1 MSQKVKHS
9 KIKNTGIL
17 FELLTRQ
24 LTVDVIDGVDQTK
37 TVKLIKE
44 YFGKNTSLGK
54 ELRLYQVLQTE
65 KYSSTDK
72 AHRLIDAVVST
83 RQKIKNSDLRREK
96 YNLVKS
102 IKENYK
108 IEDFFNA
115 RIPNYRMFASI
126 YKLFLV
132 ESSFSIFDPK
142 ESVESR
148 FTILEN
154 ITSKKVTPKQKE
166 SKVIKEFEKSEK
178 DLRLLSYQIMVDR
191 FNSKYST
198 LNAPQKN
205 LLRKYISNI
214 SNTNSLKEF
223 INVEVVKIKK
233 IISKF
238 LPKIDNKITKIKI
251 TEAVKQ
257 LDNLTK
263 GRIVRD
269 NQVVSLMRYYEMIKE
284 LTTISENKNGKK

>member
-24 LTVDVIDGVDQTK
+24 LTVDVIDGIDQTK
-37 TVKLIKE
+37 TVKLIKK
-44 YFGKNTSLGK
+44 YFGNNTSLGK
-54 ELRLYQVLQTE
+54 ELQLYQVLQTE
-65 KYSSTDK
+65 KYSSADK
-72 AHRLIDAVVST
+72 AHRLIDAVVAS
-83 RQKIKNSDLRREK
+83 RQNIKNSDLRREK
-96 YNLVKS
+96 YNLVKL
-102 IKENYK
+102 IKETYK

-132 ESSFSIFDPK
+132 ESSCSIFDPK

-198 LNAPQKN
+198 LNSPQKN

-223 INVEVVKIKK
+223 INQEVIKIKK

-238 LPKIDNKITKIKI
+238 LPKIDNEVTKIKI

-284 LTTISENKNGKK
+284 LTLISEKKNGKK

>member
-17 FELLTRQ
+17 FELITRQ
-24 LTVDVIDGVDQTK
+24 LTVDVINGVDQVK

-44 YFGKNTSLGK
+44 YFGNNTALGK
-54 ELRLYQVLQTE
+54 ELQLYQVLQTE
-65 KYSSTDK
+65 KYSSADK
-72 AHRLIDAVVST
+72 AHRLIDAVLES

-96 YNLVKS
+96 YNLIKL

-115 RIPNYRMFASI
+115 RIPNYRMLASI

-132 ESSFSIFDPK
+132 ESSPSIFDPK
-142 ESVESR
+142 GSVESR

-154 ITSKKVTPKQKE
+154 ITSKKVTPEQKE
-166 SKVIKEFEKSEK
+166 SKVIQEFEKSEK

-191 FNSKYST
+191 FNSKY
-198 LNAPQKN
+198 KN
-205 LLRKYISNI
+205 LNSMQRNLLKEFINNI
-214 SNTNSLKEF
+214 SNTNSLREF
-223 INVEVVKIKK
+223 INNEVLKIRK
-233 IISKF
+233 IINKF
-238 LPKIDNKITKIKI
+238 LPKIDDKITSIKI

-269 NQVVSLMRYYEMIKE
+269 NQVVALMRYYEIIKE
-284 LTTISENKNGKK
+284 LTSMHEKKNGKK

>member
-44 YFGKNTSLGK
+44 HFGNNTALGK
-54 ELRLYQVLQTE
+54 ELQLYQVLQTE
-65 KYSSTDK
+65 KYSSADK
-72 AHRLIDAVVST
+72 AHRLIDAVISSS
-83 RQKIKNSDLRREK
+83 QKIKNSDLRREK
-96 YNLVKS
+96 YNLIKL

-115 RIPNYRMFASI
+115 RIPNYRMLASI

-132 ESSFSIFDPK
+132 ESSPSIFDPK
-142 ESVESR
+142 GSVESR

-154 ITSKKVTPKQKE
+154 ITSKKVTPEQKE
-166 SKVIKEFEKSEK
+166 SKVIQEFEKSEK

-198 LNAPQKN
+198 LNSPQKN

-223 INVEVVKIKK
+223 INEEVIKIKK

-238 LPKIDNKITKIKI
+238 LPKIDNEVTKIKI

-269 NQVVSLMRYYEMIKE
+269 NQVVSLMRYYEIIKE
-284 LTTISENKNGKK
+284 LTSIFEKKNEKN

>member
-44 YFGKNTSLGK
+44 HFGNNTALGK
-54 ELRLYQVLQTE
+54 ELQLYQVLQTE
-65 KYSSTDK
+65 KYSSADK
-72 AHRLIDAVVST
+72 AHRLIDAVISSS
-83 RQKIKNSDLRREK
+83 QKIKNSDLRREK
-96 YNLVKS
+96 YNLIKL

-108 IEDFFNA
+108 LKDFFNA
-115 RIPNYRMFASI
+115 RIPNYRILAAI

-154 ITSKKVTPKQKE
+154 ITNKKVSPKQKE
-166 SKVIKEFEKSEK
+166 SKVIKEFKKSEK

-198 LNAPQKN
+198 LNSPQKN

-223 INVEVVKIKK
+223 INEEVIKIKK

-238 LPKIDNKITKIKI
+238 LPKIDNEVTKIKI

-269 NQVVSLMRYYEMIKE
+269 NQVVALMRYYEIIKE
-284 LTTISENKNGKK
+284 LTSIFEKKNEKN

>member
-17 FELLTRQ
+17 FELITRQ
-24 LTVDVIDGVDQTK
+24 LTVDVINGVDQVK
-37 TVKLIKE
+37 TVKLVKE
-44 YFGKNTSLGK
+44 YFGNNTALGK
-54 ELRLYQVLQTE
+54 ELQLYQVLQTE
-65 KYSSTDK
+65 KYSSADK
-72 AHRLIDAVVST
+72 AHRLIDAVLET

-96 YNLVKS
+96 YNLIKL

-115 RIPNYRMFASI
+115 RIPNYRMLASI

-132 ESSFSIFDPK
+132 ESSPSIFDPK
-142 ESVESR
+142 GSVESR

-154 ITSKKVTPKQKE
+154 ITSKKVTPEQKE
-166 SKVIKEFEKSEK
+166 SKVIQEFEKSEK

-191 FNSKYST
+191 FNSKY
-198 LNAPQKN
+198 KN
-205 LLRKYISNI
+205 LNSMQRNLLKEFINNI
-214 SNTNSLKEF
+214 SNTNSLREF
-223 INVEVVKIKK
+223 INNEVLKIRK
-233 IISKF
+233 IINKF
-238 LPKIDNKITKIKI
+238 LPKIDDKITSIKI
-251 TEAVKQ
+251 IEAVKQ

-269 NQVVSLMRYYEMIKE
+269 NQVVALMRYYEIIKE
-284 LTTISENKNGKK
+284 LTSMHEKKNGKK

>member
-1 MSQKVKHS
+1 M
-9 KIKNTGIL
+9 
-17 FELLTRQ
+17 
-24 LTVDVIDGVDQTK
+24 
-37 TVKLIKE
+37 
-44 YFGKNTSLGK
+44 
-54 ELRLYQVLQTE
+54 
-65 KYSSTDK
+65 
-72 AHRLIDAVVST
+72 
-83 RQKIKNSDLRREK
+83 
-96 YNLVKS
+96 
-102 IKENYK
+102 
-108 IEDFFNA
+108 
-115 RIPNYRMFASI
+115 
-126 YKLFLV
+126 
-132 ESSFSIFDPK
+132 
-142 ESVESR
+142 
-148 FTILEN
+148 EN

-166 SKVIKEFEKSEK
+166 NKVIKEFEKSEK

-223 INVEVVKIKK
+223 INEEVVKIKK

-284 LTTISENKNGKK
+284 LTTISEKKNG

>member
-44 YFGKNTSLGK
+44 HFGNNTALGK
-54 ELRLYQVLQTE
+54 ELQLYQVLQTE
-65 KYSSTDK
+65 KYSSADK
-72 AHRLIDAVVST
+72 AHRLIDAVITSS
-83 RQKIKNSDLRREK
+83 QKIKNSDLRREK
-96 YNLVKS
+96 YNLIKL

-115 RIPNYRMFASI
+115 RIPNYRMLASI

-132 ESSFSIFDPK
+132 ESSPSIFDPK
-142 ESVESR
+142 GSVESR

-154 ITSKKVTPKQKE
+154 ITSKKVTPEQKE
-166 SKVIKEFEKSEK
+166 SKVIQEFEKSEK

-191 FNSKYST
+191 FNSKY
-198 LNAPQKN
+198 KN
-205 LLRKYISNI
+205 LNSMQRNLLKEFINNI
-214 SNTNSLKEF
+214 SNTNSLREF
-223 INVEVVKIKK
+223 INNEVLKIRK
-233 IISKF
+233 IINKF
-238 LPKIDNKITKIKI
+238 LPKIDDKITSIKI

-269 NQVVSLMRYYEMIKE
+269 NQVVALMRYYEIIKE
-284 LTTISENKNGKK
+284 LTSMHEKKNGKK

>member
-17 FELLTRQ
+17 FELITRQ
-24 LTVDVIDGVDQTK
+24 LTVDVINGVDQVK
-37 TVKLIKE
+37 TVKLVKE
-44 YFGKNTSLGK
+44 YFGNNTALGK
-54 ELRLYQVLQTE
+54 ELQLYQVLQTE
-65 KYSSTDK
+65 KYSSADK
-72 AHRLIDAVVST
+72 AHRLIDAVLET

-96 YNLVKS
+96 YNLIKL

-115 RIPNYRMFASI
+115 RIPNYRMLASI

-132 ESSFSIFDPK
+132 ESSPSIFDPK
-142 ESVESR
+142 GSVESR

-154 ITSKKVTPKQKE
+154 ITSKKVTPEQKE
-166 SKVIKEFEKSEK
+166 SKVIQEFEKSEK

-191 FNSKYST
+191 FNSKY
-198 LNAPQKN
+198 KN
-205 LLRKYISNI
+205 LNSMQRNLLKQYVNNI
-214 SNTNSLKEF
+214 SNTNSLREF
-223 INVEVVKIKK
+223 INNEVLKIRK
-233 IISKF
+233 IINKF
-238 LPKIDNKITKIKI
+238 LPKIDDKITSIKI
-251 TEAVKQ
+251 IEAVKQ

-269 NQVVSLMRYYEMIKE
+269 NQVVALMRYYEIIKE
-284 LTTISENKNGKK
+284 LTSMHEKKNGKK

>member
-1 MSQKVKHS
+1 M
-9 KIKNTGIL
+9 
-17 FELLTRQ
+17 
-24 LTVDVIDGVDQTK
+24 TVDVIDGVDQTK

-44 YFGKNTSLGK
+44 HFGNNTALGK
-54 ELRLYQVLQTE
+54 ELQLYQVLQTE
-65 KYSSTDK
+65 KYSSADK
-72 AHRLIDAVVST
+72 AHRLIDAVIST

-96 YNLVKS
+96 YNLIKL

-108 IEDFFNA
+108 LKDFFNA
-115 RIPNYRMFASI
+115 RIPNYRILAAI

-154 ITSKKVTPKQKE
+154 ITNKKVSPKQKE
-166 SKVIKEFEKSEK
+166 SKVITEFIKSEK

-191 FNSKYST
+191 FNSKY
-198 LNAPQKN
+198 KN
-205 LLRKYISNI
+205 LNSMQRNLLKEFINNI
-214 SNTNSLKEF
+214 SNTNSLREF
-223 INVEVVKIKK
+223 INNEVLKIRK
-233 IISKF
+233 IINKF
-238 LPKIDNKITKIKI
+238 LPKIDDKITSIKI

-269 NQVVSLMRYYEMIKE
+269 NQVVALMRYYEIIKE
-284 LTTISENKNGKK
+284 LTSMHEKKNGKK